1 MHSRLR
7 IANSHESAATE
18 FFHELS
24 YHTLNLIHIDGR
36 LLVFAEHRAGRFV
49 GLVDAL
55 RHDLHGIADLLH
67 VLHHV
72 AVGSFHFLHSAVNY
86 PDILSQLFGIIGNAC
101 DTLLHLRE
109 LLSCHA
115 DHLKRLGDGFRHLPR
130 LSPPQSKRSVPEGSS
145 GT

>member
-86 PDILSQLFGIIGNAC
+86 PRYSVPAFLESSVMLV
-101 DTLLHLRE
+101 T
-109 LLSCHA
+109 LSCTCVSFS
-115 DHLKRLGDGFRHLPR
+115 LVMRII
-130 LSPPQSKRSVPEGSS
+130 SSVLVMDSVIFSEVSS
-145 GT
+145 R